1 MTPTNPHQPDLNQ
14 LENQDQ
20 LDARLS
26 SGSVNPSTPNCQEQ
40 IMKDEKPLAVENDRT
55 SGKHKSDT
63 RTVSKDGCHPQW
75 FASVTHWN
83 QRESTSRY
91 KRMLAYLCQ
100 SLPNNFRSPPPQKKG
115 LGILVLGWWISG
127 LVLTKTRHKWI
138 ITTFWTWLILVII
151 FFRLVPTK
159 YLARPI
165 GNTYMT
171 FIGDPIMK
179 STNQRVRLTIGWL
192 ILLALWIAST
202 FGIKIGQGN
211 NYTDRVRSLVGVII
225 FQLGFWASSNNKSL
239 IRWRTVI
246 VGLILQQL
254 LALVVLKSKAGY
266 DFFNWIAKA
275 ATDILNQGTKAGG
288 FFFSP
293 QVIENHWICAS
304 LQRFLVNTLSAIIF
318 FVALVQLLCES
329 KLRYKQYFLGMRSK
343 TFLCLNGPTLTDY
356 FGIMQAVMVKFAWV
370 FYALMGVSG
379 VEAVVAAASPFVGQ
393 GESVMLI
400 RPFAG
405 HMTAAEIHQI
415 MASGFSTI
423 AGSVLTA
430 YVAMGIPAVYLI
442 SASIMSIPA
451 SLAISKLRFPED
463 SQPLTA
469 GKVAI
474 PEEQTKHQKRNALM
488 TFSDGA
494 WLGLRV
500 AGMILANLLAILAL
514 VYSLDGLLTWIGQF
528 WGMDPNGK
536 HALTLELILQYILY
550 PVAVSPP
557 VSQLDGTC
565 YWLMGTPNQDV
576 LKVSRLLALKFITN
590 EFVAYQELSN
600 LKPEMTER
608 GILIAIYGLCG
619 FANLGSMGIQIG
631 VLNSLVPSKKHVI
644 SRVAFSAL
652 LCGFFSTIQTAG
664 KLHMMPSSTV
674 KRKRTNNSLLT
685 NLTYVS
691 CSLFLICSDRR
702 NDFLML
708 LRFFNVT
715 LLTQEDR
722 GRGAVRWDSLTGSG
736 LSADKD

>member
-1 MTPTNPHQPDLNQ
+1 MTPTHPHQPDLNQ

-20 LDARLS
+20 LDARS
-26 SGSVNPSTPNCQEQ
+26 TSGSVNPSTPNCQEQ
-40 IMKDEKPLAVENDRT
+40 LMKDEKPPSEALAVENHRT
-55 SGKHKSDT
+55 SGKPQSDT
-63 RTVSKDGCHPQW
+63 ISVSKDGRHPQW
-75 FASVTHWN
+75 FTSITQWN
-83 QRESTSRY
+83 KRESTSRY
-91 KRMLAYLCQ
+91 KRMLAYLC
-100 SLPNNFRSPPPQKKG
+100 LI
-115 LGILVLGWWISG
+115 ILLLGWWISG
-127 LVLTKTRHKWI
+127 LVLKKTRHKWI

-151 FFRLVPTK
+151 FFRLVPIK
-159 YLARPI
+159 YVARPI
-165 GNTYMT
+165 GNTYMK

-192 ILLALWIAST
+192 ILLALWVAST
-202 FGIKIGQGN
+202 FGIKMGEGN

-225 FQLGFWASSNNKSL
+225 FQLSFWASSNNKSM

-246 VGLILQQL
+246 VGLILQQV

-293 QVIENHWICAS
+293 QVIENHWI
-304 LQRFLVNTLSAIIF
+304 FVNTLSAIIF
-318 FVALVQLLCES
+318 FVALVQLL
-329 KLRYKQYFLGMRSK
+329 Y
-343 TFLCLNGPTLTDY
+343 Y

-405 HMTAAEIHQI
+405 HMTAAEVHQI

-463 SQPLTA
+463 GQPLTA

-474 PEEQTKHQKRNALM
+474 PEEEQAEHQNRNALM

-500 AGMILANLLAILAL
+500 AGMILANLLTILAL
-514 VYSLDGLLTWIGQF
+514 VYTVDGLLTWIGQF
-528 WGMDPNGK
+528 WGMDPNGT

-550 PVAVSPP
+550 PVA
-557 VSQLDGTC
+557 
-565 YWLMGTPNQDV
+565 WLMGTPNQDV
-576 LKVSRLLALKFITN
+576 LKVSRLLALKLITN

-600 LKPEMTER
+600 LRPEMTER

-652 LCGFFSTIQTAG
+652 LCGFFSTIQTAAIAG
-664 KLHMMPSSTV
+664 MI
-674 KRKRTNNSLLT
+674 
-685 NLTYVS
+685 
-691 CSLFLICSDRR
+691 F
-702 NDFLML
+702 
-708 LRFFNVT
+708 
-715 LLTQEDR
+715 
-722 GRGAVRWDSLTGSG
+722 
-736 LSADKD
+736 